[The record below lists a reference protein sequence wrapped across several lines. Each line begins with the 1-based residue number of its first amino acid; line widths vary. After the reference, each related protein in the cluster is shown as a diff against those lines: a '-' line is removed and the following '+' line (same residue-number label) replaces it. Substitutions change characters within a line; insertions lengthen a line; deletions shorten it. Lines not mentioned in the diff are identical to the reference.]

1 MSELYS
7 NYGTASDDSC
17 GGGLG
22 TRLGNLTT
30 GSSLVSFPDAF
41 KSSLGTRLHH
51 SAVANHVYTILNIA
65 HDGPSRYS
73 NIARAL
79 MVPKIYMQL
88 LYKMISDR
96 TDLQNI

>member
-1 MSELYS
+1 MPEINPRPGRSSKIALRISYVQHTGKS
-7 NYGTASDDSC
+7 
-17 GGGLG
+17 
-22 TRLGNLTT
+22 T